1 LRHSFWCGTIDASAN
16 GLGRENKV
24 EIRKMID
31 ELYKELS
38 RGDEKIYVMKDDVA
52 YNFNIGIDDNGQP
65 LIILTHPYEM

>member
-1 LRHSFWCGTIDASAN
+1 
-16 GLGRENKV
+16 
-24 EIRKMID
+24 MID